1 MRHSLKYWKEEL
13 DKALRT
19 TYYHPTCDFCHNEL
33 IMSHDQMEIVL
44 FEPKEV
50 EYEAIEF
57 ERVDNTLREKTVKRK
72 EMRSSDPKKD
82 IFRFKC
88 PVCGH
93 ICEITREEMNNLRC
107 SYYGDNNM
115 RFELDEVETKAA
127 EDFMKEHNHTSELIA
142 KKGNPFF
149 STLGQQFSFEFI
161 PGGLGNGVVITC
173 NYCKESKDITNTDN
187 W

>member
-1 MRHSLKYWKEEL
+1 MHHSLKEWKAEL
-13 DKALRT
+13 NKAIRT

-33 IMSHDQMEIVL
+33 IMSADEAEVIL

-50 EYEAIEF
+50 E
-57 ERVDNTLREKTVKRK
+57 REYWVMGDPSHKKYTKK
-72 EMRSSDPKKD
+72 ELESSDPYKD
-82 IFRFKC
+82 IFKFKC

-93 ICEITREEMNNLRC
+93 IIEITRKELKDLHC
-107 SYYGDNNM
+107 SYYGDNNF
-115 RFELDEVETKAA
+115 RFELDDKETEEARK
-127 EDFMKEHNHTSELIA
+127 FMAEHNHSEELRK

-161 PGGLGNGVVITC
+161 PGGLGDEVVIKC
-173 NYCKESKDITNTDN
+173 NHCKETKDITNIDN